1 MISVLLTT
9 LLEIIKLY
17 PDVVTGNADER
28 DLSAA
33 KKRFYQ
39 SLCDMVDHRIQIAFD
54 ERRRHQ
60 SYERIAV
67 ADAINTGIKTTANI
81 IKSITALNSAPPPP
95 ADIYD
100 SQLMQAWQDDYT
112 LWYQTK
118 RKSGIEIE

>member
-9 LLEIIKLY
+9 LLEVIKLDH
-17 PDVVTGNADER
+17 DVLTGNADEK
-28 DLSAA
+28 DLPEAR
-33 KKRFYQ
+33 KRFYQ
-39 SLCDMVDHRIQIAFD
+39 SLCDMIDHRIQIAFD

-67 ADAINTGIKTTANI
+67 ADSINSSIKTTAST

-95 ADIYD
+95 ADIYNMKA
-100 SQLMQAWQDDYT
+100 MQEWQDAYT

-118 RKSGIEIE
+118 RKAGIDIE